1 MAERAQLSSPT
12 SQSPANRIGV
22 TLAWLVGATLAT
34 AAAAFYRRP
43 FATARALRRLR
54 LLASGATERRALV
67 RDLPI
72 RYFES
77 GPRDRPPLVLLHGL
91 GDSGETWAGIIPTLA
106 RDHRVI
112 APDLAGFGQAPIP
125 PEGMH
130 FSVLTDYLARFL
142 ETIGI
147 DRAVIIGNSLGG
159 AIAMRHAALHPERVA
174 RLFLLNTA
182 GLPIDHVEV
191 FSPRTRA
198 EASALA
204 AASLGAQRRLPGF
217 ILDDLVRRVADPARR
232 AYLDSPERTDV
243 TADLPRLTMPIT
255 TIWGERD
262 RLIPLAAIAP
272 LRAAHP
278 TAELVTL
285 PNAGH
290 IPQSDAP
297 RDVAALILERLR
309 EPFH

>member
-1 MAERAQLSSPT
+1 MAERAQLANTAPQT
-12 SQSPANRIGV
+12 QANRLGV
-22 TLAWLVGATLAT
+22 TIAWLIGATLAT
-34 AAAAFYRRP
+34 AAAAFYHRP

-67 RDLPI
+67 RTLPI
-72 RYFES
+72 RYFEA

-91 GDSGETWAGIIPTLA
+91 GDSGETWAGIIPALA
-106 RDHRVI
+106 RDYRVL

-147 DRAVIIGNSLGG
+147 EHAVIIGNSLGG
-159 AIAMRHAALHPERVA
+159 AVAMRYAALHPERVA

-182 GLPIDHVEV
+182 GLPFDGVEV

-198 EASALA
+198 EASKLA
-204 AASLGAQRRLPGF
+204 TASIGTQRLLPGF
-217 ILDDLVRRVADPARR
+217 ILDDLIRNVSNPARR

-255 TIWGERD
+255 IIWGERD
-262 RLIPLAAIAP
+262 RLIPLASIAP
-272 LRAAHP
+272 LRTAHP
-278 TAELVTL
+278 TAELITL

-297 RDVAALILERLR
+297 RDVAALILARLR
-309 EPFH
+309 EPFR